1 MNPNHQSI
9 ELEILRMY
17 VEARLRNIPLQIFM
31 LVSVFSVIVFLQP
44 VWEAALW
51 MAAGLFITGLGWI
64 FYPRFLSKSLAA
76 ADYQGW
82 LITIIVH
89 RVFVGFVLCSLVL
102 WAWNPE
108 FPAGNLILVLL
119 IALQI
124 PLSAMTGAVVLPV
137 FYSEQIFAA
146 SAVTYGSWIL
156 TAQWGHPEVMVP
168 VGYYLLAS
176 MTFPIQVNRGMRE
189 MLNLQFGLKE
199 ATVAAEA
206 ANQAKSSFL
215 STMSHEIRTPLNSII
230 GMNGLLLDS
239 PLTSEQSKYALAA
252 KNAGTHLLHLIN
264 DILDYSKL
272 EAAHI
277 ELEIIDFDLIQEL
290 ESAISIIGV
299 EANAKGVALN
309 YEILDGVPP
318 YLRGDLARLRQVIFN
333 LLANAVKF
341 TEEGSVR
348 LVISRIADQGNAAP
362 NIAWLRAEIVDTG
375 IGIDSDKIA
384 LLFQDFT
391 QADTSTTRR
400 FGGTG
405 LGLAISKRI
414 VELMSGEIGVESI
427 PGAGSTFWFT
437 APLEITQKAASDE
450 ASEVALAP
458 YTSEDTM
465 MLRILVA
472 EDNPSNQFLIRTLLE
487 KFNYACTIANNG
499 QEALEAVVGGGKY
512 DLVLMD
518 MQMPVMDGIDAT
530 RAIRALPGSSGKM
543 PIIALTADAM
553 TGVRDKVLNAGMNDY
568 LSKPIDVRA
577 LSKALGHWGNI
588 SRQQSLYDLEAF
600 ENNTGIVTPALID
613 ESVLKS
619 MAEVLGEQKTA
630 ELLNEFW
637 PTVEEKLFELRQALG
652 AKNESRILA
661 IAHELKGSAGNF
673 GGLRFSRIAAKLEQ
687 DVCDPV
693 RAAQHIESMSETA
706 IETQRQAMAFFK
718 SGKAA

>member
-1 MNPNHQSI
+1 
-9 ELEILRMY
+9 
-17 VEARLRNIPLQIFM
+17 
-31 LVSVFSVIVFLQP
+31 
-44 VWEAALW
+44 
-51 MAAGLFITGLGWI
+51 
-64 FYPRFLSKSLAA
+64 
-76 ADYQGW
+76 
-82 LITIIVH
+82 
-89 RVFVGFVLCSLVL
+89 
-102 WAWNPE
+102 
-108 FPAGNLILVLL
+108 
-119 IALQI
+119 
-124 PLSAMTGAVVLPV
+124 
-137 FYSEQIFAA
+137 
-146 SAVTYGSWIL
+146 
-156 TAQWGHPEVMVP
+156 
-168 VGYYLLAS
+168 
-176 MTFPIQVNRGMRE
+176 
-189 MLNLQFGLKE
+189 MLNLQFGLQE

-206 ANQAKSSFL
+206 ANQAKSRFL
-215 STMSHEIRTPLNSII
+215 STMSHEIRTPLNSVI

-239 PLTSEQSKYALAA
+239 PLTAEQNKYALAA

-277 ELEIIDFDLIQEL
+277 ELEIIDFDLIKEL

-348 LVISRIADQGNAAP
+348 LVISRIADQGNAGS
-362 NIAWLRAEIVDTG
+362 NIAWLRAEIIDTG
-375 IGIDSDKIA
+375 IGIDPDKIV

-414 VELMSGEIGVESI
+414 VELMSGEIGVESK

-437 APLEITQKAASDE
+437 VPLEITQKTVSED
-450 ASEVALAP
+450 ASEIVLAP
-458 YTSEDTM
+458 HIPEDTM

-472 EDNPSNQFLIRTLLE
+472 EDNPGNQFLIRTLLE
-487 KFNYACTIANNG
+487 KFNYVCTIANNG
-499 QEALEAVVGGGKY
+499 QEALEAVAGGGKY

-530 RAIRALPGSSGKM
+530 HAIRALPGSLGKM

-553 TGVRDKVLNAGMNDY
+553 TGVRDKVLSAGMNDY

-577 LSKALGHWGNI
+577 LSKALEHWGNI
-588 SRQQSLYDLEAF
+588 SRQQSLCDLEAF

-613 ESVLKS
+613 ESVLNS

-637 PTVEEKLFELRQALG
+637 PTVEEKLFELRQALN

-661 IAHELKGSAGNF
+661 LAHELKGSAGNF
-673 GGLRFSRIAAKLEQ
+673 GGLRLSRIAAKLEK
-687 DVCDPV
+687 DVCDPI

-706 IETQRQAMAFFK
+706 IETQRQAMAYFK